1 MTTPVRPIPEGYHS
15 VTPYL
20 CVNGAADAIEFYK
33 TAFGAEELMR
43 MSGPE
48 GDIRHAELQIGY
60 SRIMLS
66 DEVPEMNF
74 RGPKTLGG
82 TPVNMYLYVEDV
94 DSVVARAVAGGA
106 KILMAVADQFWGDRA
121 GNFEDPFGHIWNV
134 STHKEDLSEDE
145 LQKRVADALGGSN

>member
-48 GDIRHAELQIGY
+48 GDIRQAELQIGD

-106 KILMAVADQFWGDRA
+106 KILMAVADQFWGDRT

-145 LQKRVADALGGSN
+145 LQKRVAEALGGSN

>member
-1 MTTPVRPIPEGYHS
+1 
-15 VTPYL
+15 
-20 CVNGAADAIEFYK
+20 
-33 TAFGAEELMR
+33 
-43 MSGPE
+43 
-48 GDIRHAELQIGY
+48 
-60 SRIMLS
+60 
-66 DEVPEMNF
+66 
-74 RGPKTLGG
+74 
-82 TPVNMYLYVEDV
+82 MYLYVEDV